1 MIFTLNRKNKTKMLT
16 GLMAKVIAVLCI
28 TLTLIK
34 TAELRPQKSM
44 PNVGKNCGY
53 AVGQQKLSAKK

>member
-1 MIFTLNRKNKTKMLT
+1 MIT

-53 AVGQQKLSAKK
+53 AVGQQKLSAKKKM